1 MSNKL
6 RIAQLTWLRAP
17 IQKSVDTTKLQLD
30 VFHKKSMALLNPP
43 ADAESIWYDNQKKH
57 RDEAF
62 GTVEKEVMQIHAALD
77 VAECV
82 GGSALALEV
91 KIIINNIADGRLAPE
106 KVEQALI
113 SILNSLLTIP
123 KYLGMVVDGAP
134 DSAGILA
141 KQINELREL
150 RGVDLLEEG
159 NLLPPEVE
167 FVYVAP
173 PLRQRDVTDEQ
184 RLEVFGRSPKRF
196 QTAFS
201 TYMTNQ
207 SKASITELGAILREL
222 QSVTYDLEVGCFWWV
237 GECLTEALAC
247 GAIRSAGDTLSKIR
261 MLSVA
266 IQKAETDGEEGAKA
280 TLGVARFKS
289 LLSVLSMSTKL
300 PASIEDVLAVFN
312 VRKSVDAASLA
323 ELQARIE
330 TASADSIKDVVSE
343 LKPLLETSIVSL
355 GRAITSKSPQTFEA
369 QISTFRTSIRQV
381 TSVFYMVNES
391 EMAAVAANSLARVA
405 KIDAI
410 SGFTSEIIE
419 SLKGDFMFLDEH
431 IRRLDSNESIQSLR
445 IPGVKPDV
453 IANVV
458 EQAIIELAK
467 TRRSITDHLDSG
479 TGIDDLKTGLQRLI
493 GAGAALSFTGLTRAG
508 LLLNGSCQG
517 FLSEMTEQG
526 IKQSPPVEMSAR
538 VLVAVEGYL
547 TAILA
552 GIEPSPT
559 LLNRAEDAL
568 VELGIEVNHV
578 DVVSSTEL
586 MKKFEAAIASD
597 DQQDGEENH
606 FLSEIFE
613 LRKVFEP
620 ILQKPNVTDRR
631 SMEHLYKAAER
642 LAMGAKL
649 YGFDSFHR
657 LARAL
662 GTYSQTVHNMSRDE
676 GFNREAADALLV
688 SALEMTFRCMDEYSA
703 RGKVSIFIRDMEQV
717 LLSKSDPGIVQAL
730 TAGVSNE
737 PTPEVLTVP
746 GGPQIVLEGEL
757 VDNDPPTEG
766 REYPDDVDG
775 GHIDMYREEYVIY
788 HKILLAFSNAD
799 SPLLTRDMCRAAHTL
814 YGICGSVSCE
824 VLHEVFGVLESRF
837 EVLLTA
843 GQALTEDDTDQLRQL
858 LEDTHAFML
867 EFPWT
872 TESPRLGHWVS
883 LANTIGVEIE
893 EAEFTEMAPFVSVQ
907 QVEHFIEA
915 ASSTPSSQAS
925 DVTQEQ
931 RVPGEMFSHAESFAE
946 PEAIVATQP
955 QPVVMDD
962 SDASI
967 DCAPEYNEDY
977 QFYLDEAEDVF
988 PDLLTNVAAWLED
1001 MADKELVVTIKRNMH
1016 TLKGAAM
1023 MAEANAIAAIT
1034 HSMESLFES
1043 LSIKLINPGSECAQL
1058 VSHVMDAIT
1067 SMTEQIKLGRAYPIP
1082 TALIQCLEVCVSTN
1096 SIDLSLLHTE
1106 KSIPQPATGIPS
1118 NEDPEITPDGDGY
1131 AASSDTHTEV
1141 SAREAVDQ
1149 ATLGQPEVQGDGDIQ
1164 ATKPPRKKRGG
1175 RGKGGKSHAA
1185 ASLPVDQQQR
1195 TIESAG
1201 EQKPLVNIDT
1211 EAPSQQPRI
1220 EVTPRVEMTPA
1231 EAVENP
1237 AVSEEPV
1244 IANVTVGLD
1253 EALSEASATVP
1264 EEDVIQS
1271 PAEESHEA
1279 QANVLAEV
1287 DAADCSGSAEKFSH
1301 AKTFTSDPMRD
1312 TYAKQAADDFDKLHA
1327 ISMDEPQGTDAP
1339 IVSTAVLEMLAR
1351 EQASLGEQNK
1361 KSNGGTSEKIR
1372 VELRHLEAA
1381 AEKASELIASRY
1393 RLNSLNEEA
1402 HLRLTGARELLDVN
1416 SLQHGQLTT
1425 ALRSYSNNQPH
1436 TRKVEDANEADLE
1449 RFNDLSAIHVAMGA
1463 QIDEVR
1469 EQLNEVFSFIRQM
1482 RTTLYELDPA
1492 LIGLQRDLL
1501 HSRLVPFLNS
1511 RQKLFGAVTTAC
1523 KATNKDVIPSLE
1535 GEDVIMDKM
1544 MLDAINDPLTHI
1556 LRNAI
1561 DHGIETPAERSKLGK
1576 PATGALKIKA
1586 YRRAKHIVIEV
1597 SDDGRGIDV
1606 DAVRRKA
1613 IQMNIISESD
1623 RLTPQETMRLITR
1636 SGFSTAAKVTQ
1647 VSGRGVGMDIV
1658 ATTVESLGGRLNIDS
1673 EQGKGTRFI
1682 IELPFTIGSNKAMM
1696 VSSGSQ
1702 WFAIQSYSMC
1712 QVVMVARESLAEQCS
1727 TYGHATVTYEDRSFD
1742 VVHLADLV
1750 AMPESRGPEVKGGEV
1765 TLILCEQGEDRI
1777 AIEVAKVDSMPEIHI
1792 RKLEGMLANV
1802 RGLVG
1807 ETEMRDGSPVFVLD
1821 VMEMARLNLKRGAKG
1836 YQVRQN
1842 RVRSMKVETKPTV
1855 LVVDDSRPYRAQLE
1869 RIFTGFGYTVV
1880 TAVDGQNAL
1889 HKLTLVD
1896 KPDLMLVDVEMPNMN
1911 GFEFTEAVRKI
1922 PVYDD
1927 TPIIMITTRTGLE
1940 EKAMR
1945 AGVTKYLL
1953 KPCDAA
1959 SLQQAVS
1966 QINAQKAAQG
1976 AAA

>member
-30 VFHKKSMALLNPP
+30 VFHKKTMALMQPP
-43 ADAESIWYDNQKKH
+43 ADAEPIWFENQKKH
-57 RDEAF
+57 RDDAF
-62 GTVEKEVMQIHAALD
+62 LCVASEVKHIHAALV

-82 GGSALALEV
+82 GGTSLASEV
-91 KIIINNIADGRLAPE
+91 KIIVNNISDDRLPSE
-106 KVEQALI
+106 KIEQALI
-113 SILNSLLTIP
+113 SILNGLLTIP
-123 KYLGMVVDGAP
+123 KYLGMVIEGAP

-150 RGVDLLEEG
+150 RGVPLLEED

-167 FVYVAP
+167 FVFVEP
-173 PLRQRDVTDEQ
+173 PLRKRDVGDEVRQ
-184 RLEVFGRSPKRF
+184 EVFGRSPKRF

-207 SKASITELGAILREL
+207 SKAAVLELGVILREL
-222 QSVTYDLEVGCFWWV
+222 QSVTYDLEVGCFWWL

-289 LLSVLSMSTKL
+289 LLSVLSMSSKL
-300 PASIEDVLAVFN
+300 PPSIEDVLAVFN
-312 VRKSVDAASLA
+312 VRKSVDATSLG

-330 TASADSIKDVVSE
+330 TASAASIKDVVME
-343 LKPLLETSIVSL
+343 LKPLLDTAIVSL

-405 KIDAI
+405 KIDAV
-410 SGFTSEIIE
+410 SGFTTELIE

-431 IRRLDSNESIQSLR
+431 IRRLDSNETIQSLR
-445 IPGVKPDV
+445 IPGVQPDI

-479 TGIDDLKTGLQRLI
+479 TGTDDLKIGLQRLV
-493 GAGAALSFTGLTRAG
+493 GAGAALSFTGLKRAG

-517 FLSEMTEQG
+517 FLSEMTDQG
-526 IKQSPPVEMSAR
+526 IKQSPAIEKSAR

-547 TAILA
+547 SAVVA
-552 GIEPSPT
+552 GIEASPT
-559 LLNRAEDAL
+559 LLNSAEDAL
-568 VELGIEVNHV
+568 EELGIKLNHV
-578 DVVSSTEL
+578 DVVSSSEL

-597 DQQDGEENH
+597 DQQVGEENH

-613 LRKVFEP
+613 LRKVFEQA
-620 ILQKPNVTDRR
+620 LQKPDVTDRA

-642 LAMGAKL
+642 LAMAAKL
-649 YGFDSFHR
+649 NGFDSFHR
-657 LARAL
+657 LSRAL
-662 GTYSQTVHNMSRDE
+662 GTYSQTVHNQSRDE
-676 GFNREAADALLV
+676 DFDRPGAEALLV

-703 RGKVSIFIRDMEQV
+703 RGKVSIFTRDVEQA
-717 LLSKSDPGIVQAL
+717 LIAKSDPGIVQAL
-730 TAGVSNE
+730 SAVAAE
-737 PTPEVLTVP
+737 AVP
-746 GGPQIVLEGEL
+746 QDLAVDPVPQIVLEGEL
-757 VDNDPPTEG
+757 VETERASS

-775 GHIDMYREEYVIY
+775 GHIDMYREEYAIY
-788 HKILLAFSNAD
+788 HKILLAFCD
-799 SPLLTRDMCRAAHTL
+799 TESPSLTRDMCRAAHTL
-814 YGICGSVSCE
+814 HGICGSVSCD

-837 EVLLTA
+837 EVLLAA
-843 GQALTEDDTDQLRQL
+843 GQPLTSDDTDRLRQL
-858 LEDTHAFML
+858 LDDAHEFML

-872 TESPRLGHWVS
+872 TSTTRLDLWVS
-883 LANTIGVEIE
+883 AANSIGDAIE
-893 EAEFTEMAPFVSVQ
+893 EAEFTEITPTA
-907 QVEHFIEA
+907 EHVLSSIDPTSHDVHASQGADAEA
-915 ASSTPSSQAS
+915 
-925 DVTQEQ
+925 EK
-931 RVPGEMFSHAESFAE
+931 FSHAESFVDPSLEQTSAHDT
-946 PEAIVATQP
+946 AG
-955 QPVVMDD
+955 
-962 SDASI
+962 ASI
-967 DCAPEYNEDY
+967 DASNPEVDPEYNEDY
-977 QFYLDEAEDVF
+977 RFYLDECEDVF
-988 PDLLTNVAAWLED
+988 PSLLTNVDAWLD
-1001 MADKELVVTIKRNMH
+1001 SMADKDLVLTIKRNMH

-1023 MAEANAIAAIT
+1023 MAEANSIASIT

-1043 LSIKLINPGSECAQL
+1043 LSIKLISPGPECAQL
-1058 VSHVMDAIT
+1058 VTHVMDAIT
-1067 SMTEQIKLGRAYPIP
+1067 SMTEQMKLGRAYQIP
-1082 TALIQCLEVCVSTN
+1082 SALIQCLEYCVSTN
-1096 SIDLSLLHTE
+1096 KIDLTLLNSE
-1106 KSIPQPATGIPS
+1106 PMAEQLVELPLSNQGESGPS
-1118 NEDPEITPDGDGY
+1118 VLDGDESRTPTDEVASAVPTPD
-1131 AASSDTHTEV
+1131 
-1141 SAREAVDQ
+1141 SAEPMQSIGTGEPTDDA
-1149 ATLGQPEVQGDGDIQ
+1149 
-1164 ATKPPRKKRGG
+1164 PRPRRKRGG
-1175 RGKGGKSHAA
+1175 RGKGGRSQTAA
-1185 ASLPVDQQQR
+1185 VETMAVGQEALPAEPDSLEANEPQAVVATDHGDESVILEVEAPREVNQEPEQREETEPSPAIVSYEEPSVDTQAAIAEPTEAFHQVINESLP
-1195 TIESAG
+1195 
-1201 EQKPLVNIDT
+1201 
-1211 EAPSQQPRI
+1211 
-1220 EVTPRVEMTPA
+1220 
-1231 EAVENP
+1231 
-1237 AVSEEPV
+1237 PV
-1244 IANVTVGLD
+1244 L
-1253 EALSEASATVP
+1253 
-1264 EEDVIQS
+1264 
-1271 PAEESHEA
+1271 AEESIA
-1279 QANVLAEV
+1279 L
-1287 DAADCSGSAEKFSH
+1287 DAEKFPH
-1301 AKTFTSDPMRD
+1301 AESFDKDHSRAA
-1312 TYAKQAADDFDKLHA
+1312 YAKQAAEDFDKRHS
-1327 ISMDEPQGTDAP
+1327 IPMNDHQPSDQP
-1339 IVSTAVLEMLAR
+1339 IVSNAVLEMLAR
-1351 EQASLGEQNK
+1351 EQAALAEQSK
-1361 KSNGGTSEKIR
+1361 KSSGGPAEKIR
-1372 VELRHLEAA
+1372 VELHHLEAA
-1381 AEKASELIASRY
+1381 AEKASELIAVRY

-1402 HLRLTGARELLDVN
+1402 HLRLTGARELLDAN
-1416 SLQHGQLTT
+1416 ILQHGQLTT

-1469 EQLNEVFSFIRQM
+1469 EQINEIFSYIRQM

-1492 LIGLQRDLL
+1492 LTGLQRDLL
-1501 HSRLVPFLNS
+1501 HSRLVPFLNA

-1523 KATNKDVIPSLE
+1523 KVTNKDVKPSLV

-1544 MLDAINDPLTHI
+1544 MLDAISDPLTHI

-1561 DHGIETPAERSKLGK
+1561 DHGIESPSERAKLGK
-1576 PATGALKIKA
+1576 PADGSLKIKA
-1586 YRRAKHIVIEV
+1586 SRRAKHIIIEI
-1597 SDDGRGIDV
+1597 SDDGRGIDIE
-1606 DAVRRKA
+1606 AVRRKA
-1613 IQMNIISESD
+1613 IQMNIISETD
-1623 RLTPQETMRLITR
+1623 RLSPQETMKLITR

-1658 ATTVESLGGRLNIDS
+1658 ATTVESLGGRLNITS
-1673 EQGKGTRFI
+1673 EKGKGTQFI

-1712 QVVMVARESLAEQCS
+1712 QVLLVDRKSLDEQRAS
-1727 TYGHATVTYEDRSFD
+1727 MGHATVSYENRSFN

-1750 AMPESRGPEVKGGEV
+1750 AMPDSRGPQVKGGEV

-1802 RGLVG
+1802 RGIVG
-1807 ETEMRDGSPVFVLD
+1807 ETEMQDGSPIFVLD
-1821 VMEMARLNLKRGAKG
+1821 VMEMARLNLKQGAKG

-1869 RIFTGFGYTVV
+1869 RIFTGFGYTVT
-1880 TAVDGQNAL
+1880 TAVDGQDAL
-1889 HKLTLVD
+1889 HKLSQMD

-1922 PVYDD
+1922 SEYDD

-1940 EKAMR
+1940 EKAIR
-1945 AGVTKYLL
+1945 AGVTRYLL
-1953 KPCDAA
+1953 KPCDAE
-1959 SLQQAVS
+1959 SLQQAVN
-1966 QINAQKAAQG
+1966 QINAQKNAQG